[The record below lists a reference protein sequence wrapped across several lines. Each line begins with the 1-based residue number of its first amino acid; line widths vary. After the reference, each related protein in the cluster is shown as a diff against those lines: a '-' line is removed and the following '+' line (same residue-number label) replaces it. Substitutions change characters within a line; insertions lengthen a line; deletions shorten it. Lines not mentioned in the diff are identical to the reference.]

1 MSVNLPDLACP
12 SRFRALRAKI
22 EAAGGTAAIGGSVVT
37 RTHAARDR
45 TAHPVPVE
53 KDDKQFNRWH
63 ERKPEPAYPFKRAGV
78 PGNNFASTRLSPYAN
93 AQTVVG
99 SLRNL

>member
-1 MSVNLPDLACP
+1 VRDCVTMPPITHYALFGALVSNLPDLACP

-22 EAAGGTAAIGGSVVT
+22 EAAGGTVAIGGPVVT

-53 KDDKQFNRWH
+53 KDDKQSNRWH
-63 ERKPEPAYPFKRAGV
+63 ERKPEPAYPFKRAGYQ
-78 PGNNFASTRLSPYAN
+78 ATILQA
-93 AQTVVG
+93 
-99 SLRNL
+99 